1 MLRFVTQLHATGPI
15 QPSNSFT
22 LTWCYYEANVTR
34 YVCVAITSGAWK
46 TVVLNRQ
53 IPSVQK
59 CLNRLYDVNPCRNAS
74 TKTNRVYADC
84 NPRQN
89 NNCTPKNSVK
99 ISSDHVRS
107 SSINRA
113 PVTAYNV
120 TQQTCIPAKLFT
132 TCSQYRADHEPT
144 MAHVAIKHWRQD
156 HNASVQYSTIN
167 KTRGVYPPWDLG
179 PSFPHSFPLSFVS
192 FAFLLPFPCPFT
204 STFYAPAAVN
214 FWDIL
219 GLKKHF
225 KASYREA
232 ELCTNM
238 FEKYDVF
245 WRLLL
250 FCVGDLQGGPKKNGA
265 TLHFPKYLENYW
277 R

>member
-1 MLRFVTQLHATGPI
+1 MLYVTQLHATGPI

-167 KTRGVYPPWDLG
+167 KTRGVCPPEILVLVSPI
-179 PSFPHSFPLSFVS
+179 PSHFLSSLSLFSFLFPVLLRALSTPQPPSISGTFWAWKSISKQAIGRLNYVRTCLRNMMFFDDCCY
-192 FAFLLPFPCPFT
+192 FA
-204 STFYAPAAVN
+204 
-214 FWDIL
+214 
-219 GLKKHF
+219 
-225 KASYREA
+225 
-232 ELCTNM
+232 
-238 FEKYDVF
+238 
-245 WRLLL
+245 
-250 FCVGDLQGGPKKNGA
+250 
-265 TLHFPKYLENYW
+265 
-277 R
+277 